1 MNLVPVEG
9 GGHVPMSTSKNPV
22 LGVYRHHCGEIAT
35 VHQPKGQKKAH
46 LRYLLCPKCKCDQ
59 ASGDEYQ
66 QLIREN
72 TYRTIEELEAA
83 EAVKLTVNQN
93 EQNQLAETPDT
104 PADAVYKDVDRPESA
119 LLNQPLQVVESELTE
134 QPSETPTDVVKP
146 LPEQPTVKPI
156 AQPNT
161 PAANDSDKTKKVAV
175 CAVLGAIVG
184 GLFAIAR

>member
-9 GGHVPMSTSKNPV
+9 GGHVPMSASKNPV

-83 EAVKLTVNQN
+83 E
-93 EQNQLAETPDT
+93 TPDT
-104 PADAVYKDVDRPESA
+104 PTDAVYSDVDRQESEV
-119 LLNQPLQVVESELTE
+119 LSQPLEVVENELTE
-134 QPSETPTDVVKP
+134 QPTETPTDAVKP
-146 LPEQPTVKPI
+146 LPEQPAVKPI